1 MMMVGR
7 VGLTLAL
14 VGLVPNNLYLEY
26 WFLWT
31 ALADVQALKRDT
43 LPMEN
48 TLRTLAEQL
57 SSK

>member
-1 MMMVGR
+1 MVGR
-7 VGLTLAL
+7 VGLLG
-14 VGLVPNNLYLEY
+14 VVPKDLYLEY

-31 ALADVQALKRDT
+31 ALADVHALKRDT

-48 TLRTLAEQL
+48 TPRILAEQL